1 MSNEQRTPFDSIE
14 SAQEY
19 VALLADAV
27 TEASQRIAEDVAV
40 TSDLTGSDRRL
51 AALRLIDYKL
61 AHLHDHLS
69 VSRRILNDLR
79 MLRRLLYGDGPNETR
94 VSEAASGCSST

>member
-27 TEASQRIAEDVAV
+27 AEAGQRIAEDVAV
-40 TSDLTGSDRRL
+40 ACDLTGSDRRV

-61 AHLHDHLS
+61 GQLHDHLS

-79 MLRRLLYGDGPNETR
+79 MLRRVLYADGPNETR
-94 VSEAASGCSST
+94 VFEAARECSST